1 LQKKLRNLSQEDLEQ
16 ISEFVSS
23 AAQNFILQHVSRKEI
38 VDMDIKVEMSYDEEL
53 DVDLS
58 IDLAFDKLSTQD
70 PEIVNT
76 AVNFAHEE
84 LDKFLDENYRQ

>member
-1 LQKKLRNLSQEDLEQ
+1 LPKKLKNLSQEDLDQ

-38 VDMDIKVEMSYDEEL
+38 LDMDIKVEISYDEVL

-58 IDLAFDKLSTQD
+58 IDLDLDELSTQD
-70 PEIVNT
+70 PAVVNE
-76 AVNFAHEE
+76 AVIFAHEE
-84 LDKFLDENYRQ
+84 LDKFLDENYRV